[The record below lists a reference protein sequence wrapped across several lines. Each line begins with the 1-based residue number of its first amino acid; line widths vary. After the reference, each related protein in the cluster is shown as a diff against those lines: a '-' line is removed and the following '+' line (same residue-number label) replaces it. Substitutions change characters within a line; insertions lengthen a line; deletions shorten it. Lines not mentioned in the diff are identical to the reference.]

1 MAVKNV
7 LQIIVI
13 IAKDQQIA
21 QVLAA
26 NQVPNMK
33 KPQWIGHFLKIH
45 KKDPEWI
52 TKLWE
57 QLDITGSNSWTENQK
72 TEIKQFFEDYSD
84 VFALNPLELGRTSLV
99 KHAIKVIDL
108 KPFKERYHQILPHQF
123 EEVCKHLK
131 EMEAVG
137 LIHRSSL
144 G

>member
-1 MAVKNV
+1 MDRAFSEN
-7 LQIIVI
+7 
-13 IAKDQQIA
+13 
-21 QVLAA
+21 
-26 NQVPNMK
+26 
-33 KPQWIGHFLKIH
+33 PQ
-45 KKDPEWI
+45 KDPEWI

-57 QLDITGSNSWTENQK
+57 QWDITGSNSWTENQK

-131 EMEAVG
+131 EMEVVG
-137 LIHRSSL
+137 VIHRSSL